1 MGLKFVANRNKG
13 KRPVV
18 QDDDSDFAPQLSKR
32 ERAPPK
38 KKSKVAAHEKISNA
52 PAQKMIRM
60 VLLFDRRSSRS
71 VCYRSTFHES
81 GF

>member
-1 MGLKFVANRNKG
+1 MAITRSSSTPSPVPKKSSKMGLKYVANRNKG

-38 KKSKVAAHEKISNA
+38 KKSKVAAHEKISHA
-52 PAQKMIRM
+52 PAQKN
-60 VLLFDRRSSRS
+60 
-71 VCYRSTFHES
+71 Y
-81 GF
+81 

>member
-1 MGLKFVANRNKG
+1 MGLKSVANRNKG

-38 KKSKVAAHEKISNA
+38 KKSKVVAHERFCHA
-52 PAQKMIRM
+52 PAQKKMIRM
-60 VLLFDRRSSRS
+60 VLLFDRRF
-71 VCYRSTFHES
+71 VF
-81 GF
+81 GFFLVFPHF